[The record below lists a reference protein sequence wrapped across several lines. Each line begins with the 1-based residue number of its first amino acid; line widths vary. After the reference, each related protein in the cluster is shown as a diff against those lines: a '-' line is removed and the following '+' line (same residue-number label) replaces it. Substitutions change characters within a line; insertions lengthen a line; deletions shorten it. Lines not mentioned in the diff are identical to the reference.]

1 MGTEINL
8 AGFRI
13 NEIQGLLLPWLQT
26 VDLHP
31 DIDAYDENGDGLMNL
46 ESDVAA
52 VEFELDIE
60 EQVQIVPHVADVP
73 LTEDGGDGECF
84 LPNAFSVPGILHVV
98 NNSLK
103 ELSTKLRYF
112 DQFFSQLQSLESLWK
127 AGRLTRFINFC
138 VRPNAPPEVAALFL
152 RRKLG
157 SLYLARWN
165 EVCRFCGRLK
175 DLLPYLRGLWD
186 ERAFMSDVQEKDTAT
201 FQPADVTAVLA
212 DSLFMAY
219 FDMVLGLST
228 TLEQLGSWCE
238 SCPCHEDLIPTVE
251 APGHALFSR
260 KRKRYTS
267 MSKLFGCKVGDGS
280 DSFTCPMRG
289 KRFPELVAYGMQKV
303 LDANHQNAQMH
314 LLIGH
319 RKFLSPEQWCVLV
332 SDFEQGKHSIELE
345 MSIKLDYTQRLPYKL
360 AVLGLAD
367 VGCARRKM
375 LEIVEFWD
383 GQTDFLHKQHHP
395 LSQRI
400 LSQDSIVRKEV
411 DRFIEG
417 EALCNLPSLEHLAG
431 CFRLVQVSERYL
443 EASHSILK
451 RKVAP
456 NSAGPVISLSRRLW
470 RLAMDIEIDPNTLMQ
485 VADLYEVAR
494 DVKSLPARLGL
505 AGHPDLRVTANKK
518 KWGIVKVM
526 NRILYRCDVPGQ
538 YLDVSEPRKF
548 DDSYQN
554 NRKKLRQAIADRVCN
569 RGKVPVGYEAIRL
582 SALQQHMLALSEDN
596 AEGIFCLQVPYRSL
610 PDVLQDLPTAMRT
623 VKISLQEISLMPD
636 VQQAGPGLGFD
647 NEEYAE
653 SYAATED
660 GGNPNPVVQ
669 IFFRIVHTKPSSRR
683 TISLAP
689 GAGIGSRLHAQDVAV
704 HIYETVSQPG
714 RELQTWLE
722 CCPKSG
728 QLSQVSVLR
737 DFSKWF
743 SFEELS
749 DCLLWGTFT
758 KAHESMYQL
767 DKHRVAESSMSVP
780 SDSILFS
787 LQCDQ
792 VLTRLVSAKA
802 LRIPVD
808 DVLIVDIVSFDKL
821 LEANLVSKS
830 DGFFEATTVLL
841 SCLKLVRQ
849 MEPLKSV
856 AASFETIAPTTHQL
870 LQQLEEQGFQ
880 WKQLEQKEALMY
892 EVGKTKIWGTRG
904 QEVFPE
910 MLQCLLSASDLEKQ
924 FGIKQIP
931 CGRSRRVY
939 VDLLQGVL
947 PPVVQNMPQLV
958 PDVAV
963 APRQRKKS
971 APMALMDLGA
981 AVDGQVD
988 SMAINVDCDNDDD
1001 KAVHDRS
1008 IACVDSIHDVDVDV
1022 GQEEDI
1028 LRLLELVGEPEANH
1042 DEIAVPDAVSDRAE
1056 SSHQHAEDGAG
1067 APAQADS
1074 VQSQAMKAPP
1084 PVDLS
1089 APANPGPD
1097 PSPEQPNVNNFS
1109 WGAFRFTFKKTGK
1122 QMAVQA
1128 TCPFHAKN
1136 NSTGCKKSL
1145 NINPFTQARL
1155 DEQVLLLKHWCNQA
1169 TKFSFQ
1175 RDHLNCPLQ
1184 HGSVPDSSV
1193 VEAQCI
1199 PRASKPEDVI
1209 TDVAQDA
1216 AANATQSRPKAKAQS
1231 KSAAVKNQK
1240 VPRPKG
1246 AAAGAASSSNQLPGN
1261 KPKGDSSSSSSSDT
1275 SGSGS
1280 DSSDSSQSGS
1290 SSS

>member
-1 MGTEINL
+1 M
-8 AGFRI
+8 
-13 NEIQGLLLPWLQT
+13 
-26 VDLHP
+26 
-31 DIDAYDENGDGLMNL
+31 
-46 ESDVAA
+46 
-52 VEFELDIE
+52 
-60 EQVQIVPHVADVP
+60 
-73 LTEDGGDGECF
+73 
-84 LPNAFSVPGILHVV
+84 
-98 NNSLK
+98 
-103 ELSTKLRYF
+103 
-112 DQFFSQLQSLESLWK
+112 
-127 AGRLTRFINFC
+127 
-138 VRPNAPPEVAALFL
+138 RPNAPPAVAALFL

-186 ERAFMSDVQEKDTAT
+186 ERAFMSDVQEKDAAT
-201 FQPADVTAVLA
+201 FKPADVTAVLA

-219 FDMVLGLST
+219 FDMVLGLAT

-238 SCPCHEDLIPTVE
+238 SCPCHEDLIRTVE
-251 APGHALFSR
+251 APGHAVSSR

-303 LDANHQNAQMH
+303 LDANHQNAYMH
-314 LLIGH
+314 LLISH

-367 VGCARRKM
+367 VSCARRKM

-383 GQTDFLHKQHHP
+383 GQSDFLHKQHHP

-400 LSQDSIVRKEV
+400 LSHDSVARIEV

-417 EALCNLPSLEHLAG
+417 EALCNLPSLDHLAG

-470 RLAMDIEIDPNTLMQ
+470 RLAMDIDIDPNTLMQ

-494 DVKSLPARLGL
+494 DIKSLPARLGL
-505 AGHPDLRVTANKK
+505 AGHPDLVVTGNKK
-518 KWGIVKVM
+518 KWGVVKVM

-554 NRKKLRQAIADRVCN
+554 NRKKLRQAIADRVRN
-569 RGKVPVGYEAIRL
+569 RGEVRVGYEAIRL
-582 SALQQHMLALSEDN
+582 SALRQHMLALSEDN
-596 AEGIFCLQVPYRSL
+596 AEGIFCLQVPYRSV
-610 PDVLQDLPTAMRT
+610 PGVLQDLPTAMRT
-623 VKISLQEISLMPD
+623 MKVSTPQISLLPD
-636 VQQAGPGLGFD
+636 MQQAGPAQDFD
-647 NEEYAE
+647 NEYAE

-689 GAGIGSRLHAQDVAV
+689 GAGIGSRLHPQDVAV
-704 HIYETVSQPG
+704 HICETVSQPG
-714 RELQTWLE
+714 RELQTWLD
-722 CCPKSG
+722 CCPKAG

-737 DFSKWF
+737 DLAKWF

-749 DCLLWGTFT
+749 DCLLWGTFS

-767 DKHRVAESSMSVP
+767 DKHSIAESSVSVP
-780 SDSILFS
+780 PDSVLLS

-792 VLTRLVSAKA
+792 VLTRLVSAEA

-808 DVLIVDIVSFDKL
+808 DVPIADIVIFDKL
-821 LEANLVSKS
+821 LEANFVSKS
-830 DGFFEATTVLL
+830 DSFFEATTVLL
-841 SCLKLVRQ
+841 SYLKLVRQ

-856 AASFETIAPTTHQL
+856 AASFETIEPTTHQL

-880 WKQLEQKEALMY
+880 WKQLEQKEMLIY
-892 EVGKTKIWGTRG
+892 EVGKKRTWGTRG

-931 CGRSRRVY
+931 FGRSRRVY

-947 PPVVQNMPQLV
+947 PPVVQNMPQLL

-963 APRQRKKS
+963 APRQRKKC
-971 APMALMDLGA
+971 APIALMDLGA
-981 AVDGQVD
+981 DVDGHID
-988 SMAINVDCDNDDD
+988 SMAINSDYDDD
-1001 KAVHDRS
+1001 DDDYNANAVHERSS
-1008 IACVDSIHDVDVDV
+1008 IACVDSIHDVDV
-1022 GQEEDI
+1022 GQEEQI
-1028 LRLLELVGEPEANH
+1028 SRLLELVGEPEANH
-1042 DEIAVPDAVSDRAE
+1042 DETAVLNAVSHRA
-1056 SSHQHAEDGAG
+1056 SSSRPHAEDAAS
-1067 APAQADS
+1067 APADS
-1074 VQSQAMKAPP
+1074 VQPEAMKAPL
-1084 PVDLS
+1084 PVDVA

-1097 PSPEQPNVNNFS
+1097 PSPGQPNVSNFS

-1128 TCPFHAKN
+1128 TCPFHARN

-1169 TKFSFQ
+1169 TKFRLQ

-1184 HGSVPDSSV
+1184 PGSVPDSSV

-1209 TDVAQDA
+1209 TDVDQDA
-1216 AANATQSRPKAKAQS
+1216 AANATQNRPKAKAKS
-1231 KSAAVKNQK
+1231 KSVAIKKQK
-1240 VPRPKG
+1240 ARPKG
-1246 AAAGAASSSNQLPGN
+1246 AVAEAASSTNQLPGKN
-1261 KPKGDSSSSSSSDT
+1261 PKMTHLQVPAATLPVVAVIAATAASQEAPVLDSEHWALRENVGISCLFAT
-1275 SGSGS
+1275 YCEKC
-1280 DSSDSSQSGS
+1280 
-1290 SSS
+1290 